1 VVAWIGRKSSEGVE
15 YAAELLYLG
24 YLSLR
29 ELFSRSSGGR
39 TAALAVVARQ
49 IIFTGVDALPVVT
62 VIALLIGLLVII
74 VAATTFSLV
83 GASALLAH
91 IIVVTIVRE
100 IGPLFT
106 AFIVVWRS
114 GTAIATELGNMRVG
128 REIDALEAMGVNL
141 IRFVVMPRVV
151 GTVVALLCLTVCFD
165 VVAVLGGFLVAMPK
179 LTIPLSVYLD
189 DIAASLSL
197 ADVVITVIKA
207 ALFGLTIALICVYHG
222 LSVARSSTEVPQQ
235 TTRAMLN
242 TVTICLV
249 LDIMV
254 TVGAYL

>member
-1 VVAWIGRKSSEGVE
+1 VVAWVGRKTSQGVE
-15 YAAELLYLG
+15 YAAEVLYLG

-29 ELFSRSSGGR
+29 ELFSRSP
-39 TAALAVVARQ
+39 TARGEAAAVITRQ

-62 VIALLIGLLVII
+62 VIALLVGLLVII

-83 GASALLAH
+83 GASTLLAH
-91 IIVVTIVRE
+91 IINVTIVRE

-128 REIDALEAMGVNL
+128 REIEALEAMGVSL

-151 GTVVALLCLTVCFD
+151 GTIVALICLTVYFD
-165 VVAVLGGFLVAMPK
+165 VVAVLGGFLIAMPK
-179 LTIPLSVYLD
+179 LTIPLAVYVD
-189 DIAASLSL
+189 DIAVSLSL
-197 ADVVITVIKA
+197 ADVLITVIKA
-207 ALFGLTIALICVYHG
+207 ALFGFTIALICSYHG
-222 LSVARSSTEVPQQ
+222 LSVAASSTEVPQQ

-249 LDIMV
+249 LDIVV
-254 TVGAYL
+254 TIGFYL